1 VRRPPPAD
9 ENHLAPAPSAGDD
22 DDGIIDVN
30 ELLDRYTVEELAES
44 ADEYFSRLGSWD
56 VLLAKPFYSAHESAE
71 LLTSFGA
78 LLSGLELS
86 HGLIVLDFG
95 VGSGWTSWML
105 SQLGC
110 QVIATDISQSALNIT
125 AERYARL
132 PLVGNVSA
140 PVLQLFDGHQ
150 LDLLDGAVDRVVVND
165 AFHHVPNPAEVLAE
179 FARVLA
185 PGGICCMSEPGP
197 EHSLTPQSQSEMRNF
212 RVVERNTIMEETAP
226 LARAMGF
233 ETVEVGVYLGLPHFV
248 DAEAFDRT
256 IDTSSPVP
264 IELVRNFL
272 QNRRLI
278 RMRKAGTATLD
289 SRRRDALG
297 GSIQVEL
304 DGDSARITV
313 ENHGP
318 AAWRQGPKD
327 FGLVNIG
334 AHLFSSD
341 GRLLD
346 HDFVRLRLQTGEEP
360 IPPGSRIEVLGTLPP
375 LEEGSY
381 RVEFDLVAEGV
392 VWFGENGNPTVK
404 IDISR

>member
-1 VRRPPPAD
+1 MRRRSSTGED
-9 ENHLAPAPSAGDD
+9 DLEPAPDP
-22 DDGIIDVN
+22 DGLIDVN
-30 ELLDRYTVEELAES
+30 ELLARYTVEELAES
-44 ADEYFSRLGSWD
+44 ADEYFSRLASWD

-71 LLTSFGA
+71 LITSFGA
-78 LLSGLELS
+78 LISGLELS

-110 QVIATDISQSALNIT
+110 QVIATDISQAALRIA

-140 PVLQLFDGHQ
+140 PVLQLFAGRR
-150 LDLLDGAVDRVVVND
+150 LDLADGAVDRVVVND
-165 AFHHVPNPAEVLAE
+165 AFHHVPNQEEVLAE

-197 EHSLTPQSQSEMRNF
+197 EHSFSPQSQSEMRNF
-212 RVVERNTIMEETAP
+212 RVVERNTNMEETAP

-233 ETVEVGVYLGLPHFV
+233 ETVEIGVYLGLPHFV

-256 IDTSSPVP
+256 IDESSPVP
-264 IELVRNFL
+264 NEVVRTFL
-272 QNRRLI
+272 ANRRLI
-278 RMRKAGTATLD
+278 RMRKAGTAILD

-297 GSIQVEL
+297 GSIEVDI
-304 DGDSARITV
+304 DGDLVRITV
-313 ENHGP
+313 ENRGP
-318 AAWRQGPKD
+318 AVWRQAPTD
-327 FGLVNIG
+327 FGLVNVG

-346 HDFVRLRLQTGEEP
+346 HDFMRLRIQAGEEA
-360 IPPGSRIEVLGTLPP
+360 IPPGTRVEVLATLPP
-375 LEEGSY
+375 LEPGSY
-381 RVEFDLVAEGV
+381 RVEFDLVSEGV

-404 IDISR
+404 IDLSR

>member
-1 VRRPPPAD
+1 MRRPVPTGDEGLAPPPA
-9 ENHLAPAPSAGDD
+9 GDQL
-22 DDGIIDVN
+22 IDVN
-30 ELLDRYTVEELAES
+30 DLLARYTVEELAES

-78 LLSGLELS
+78 LLAGLELS

-110 QVIATDISQSALNIT
+110 QVIATDISQSALDI
-125 AERYARL
+125 AAARYARL
-132 PLVGNVSA
+132 PLVGNVTA
-140 PVLQLFDGHQ
+140 PVLQRFDGHH
-150 LDLLDGAVDRVVVND
+150 LDLADGAVDRVVVND
-165 AFHHVPNPAEVLAE
+165 AFHHVPNPEEVLSE

-197 EHSLTPQSQSEMRNF
+197 EHSLSPQSQSEMRNF

-256 IDTSSPVP
+256 IDVSSPVP
-264 IELVRNFL
+264 NEVVRTFL
-272 QNRRLI
+272 ENRRLI
-278 RMRKAGTATLD
+278 RMRKAGTAILD

-297 GSIQVEL
+297 GSIQVDL
-304 DGDSARITV
+304 DGDSARIVV
-313 ENHGP
+313 ENSGP
-318 AAWRQGPKD
+318 AIWRQGPKD
-327 FGLVNIG
+327 FGLVNVG

-341 GRLLD
+341 GRLLE
-346 HDFVRLRLQTGEEP
+346 HDFMRLRLQDGEEP
-360 IPPGSRIEVLGTLPP
+360 ILPGTRVEVLAPLPA
-375 LEEGSY
+375 LEPGNY